1 MRVQVPLSLQ
11 WVAEWLMALVLKTNI
26 FFESIVGSNPT
37 SFIYLKCFMSIKKI
51 NFVINFIEL
60 KFRVIYF
67 LISWILTFLICF
79 EYRVELFFSISKF
92 FLRIHGHFIYTGLFD
107 PLLVYFKL
115 SLLFSFFLIF
125 PIFVYLFGFFFFK
138 SFYSRYMYLY
148 LFLINIFYLITIF
161 FYQIVLNFI
170 LVFFFQF
177 LLLFQRN
184 SSNTSF
190 QLYLEAT
197 IVQYYSLYI
206 NIFFIYLT
214 IILIPIIFLL
224 LTILNVITSDYFLS
238 FSYRKY
244 IYLSICILFLLV
256 APPDITIQLVIFP
269 LLFFTIEIYL
279 YITTFYYLLYTFLTS
294 ST

>member
-1 MRVQVPLSLQ
+1 
-11 WVAEWLMALVLKTNI
+11 MALVLKTNI

-37 SFIYLKCFMSIKKI
+37 SFSHLRCFMSVKKL

-60 KFRVIYF
+60 KFRAIYF

-107 PLLVYFKL
+107 PLLVYLKL
-115 SLLFSFFLIF
+115 SLLFSFFLVF

-148 LFLINIFYLITIF
+148 LFLINIFYLIAIF
-161 FYQIVLNFI
+161 FYLILLNFV
-170 LVFFFQF
+170 LVYFFQF

-184 SSNTSF
+184 SSTTSF

-197 IVQYYSLYI
+197 IVQYYFLYI
-206 NIFFIYLT
+206 NILYIYIT
-214 IILIPIIFLL
+214 IILIPIILL
-224 LTILNVITSDYFLS
+224 VLTMLKLIKADYFFS

-244 IYLSICILFLLV
+244 IYISISILFLIV
-256 APPDITIQLVIFP
+256 APPDISIQFIIFP
-269 LLFFTIEIYL
+269 LLFLTIEIYL